1 MSGEHVTVSR
11 RTFVVTS
18 GTLAFAVPMARAR
31 NARAAEVSEDTSQLV
46 LSTTTSILFDTEFT
60 EAYPFVEVL
69 GVTVRGPQSQIS
81 NARLDVI
88 FDPRVLSISSL
99 ASTITYGRHSV
110 RQPILDRTDEHGGLL
125 SIKLPDLGYD
135 EAADM
140 TVALP
145 LTRHALYPNDAVDR
159 ARATVVKLIDERQN
173 EVLAVSTAHPDSDPI
188 PGAMWGTLVTAV
200 WDSFTVT
207 GGGNAFDYSYP
218 AFIRVTSVGPSAI
231 PRGARLTVR
240 LDARLAMLRNVAA
253 YGGDDAA
260 NAVEVLRDE
269 SNEEGARTVSFT
281 LTEPIPATAALTVA
295 ADIAPSRIAS
305 GEQDV
310 VFATVSIE
318 GPVPG
323 SPLQRVTGS
332 ESAVAVSQS
341 GVPRHAAAFIGRI

>member
-1 MSGEHVTVSR
+1 M
-11 RTFVVTS
+11 TS
-18 GTLAFAVPMARAR
+18 GTLAFAVPATQAR
-31 NARAAEVSEDTSQLV
+31 NARAVEVSEDTSQLV

-60 EAYPFVEVL
+60 AAYPFVEVL

-99 ASTITYGRHSV
+99 ASTVTCGRHSV
-110 RQPILDRTDEHGGLL
+110 SQPILDRTDEHGGLL
-125 SIKLPDLGYD
+125 SIKVPDLGYD
-135 EAADM
+135 EAVDM

-145 LTRHALYPNDAVDR
+145 LTRHALYPNDAVDT
-159 ARATVVKLIDERQN
+159 ARATVVKLIDGRQN
-173 EVLAVSTAHPDSDPI
+173 EVLAVSTANPDTAPV
-188 PGAMWGTLVTAV
+188 PGATWGTLVTAV
-200 WDSFTVT
+200 WNSFAVA
-207 GGGNAFDYSYP
+207 GRGNAFDYSYP

-240 LDARLAMLRNVAA
+240 LDARLATVRNVAA
-253 YGGDDAA
+253 YGGDDPA
-260 NAVEVLRDE
+260 NTIEVLRDE
-269 SNEEGARTVSFT
+269 SNEDGARTVSLT
-281 LTEPIPATAALTVA
+281 LTEPIPATEALTIA
-295 ADIAPSRIAS
+295 ANVAPSHIAS
-305 GEQDV
+305 GAQDV

-341 GVPRHAAAFIGRI
+341 GAPRHAAAFVGRI